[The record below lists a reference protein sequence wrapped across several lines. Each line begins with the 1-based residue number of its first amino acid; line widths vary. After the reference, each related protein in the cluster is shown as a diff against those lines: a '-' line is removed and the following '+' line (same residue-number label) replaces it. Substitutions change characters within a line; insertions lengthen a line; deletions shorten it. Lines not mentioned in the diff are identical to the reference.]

1 MTFLRSL
8 KDSIEINDENTFYL
22 IKKIE
27 QSQLNHKL
35 EKSFFS
41 LKLRYF
47 IKNKMTNDIYT
58 LFASGM
64 EKSNLMKRD
73 CISYCI
79 YIYDINRTQAVFI
92 FKNHVVAN
100 EIIFDSDI
108 KLLIENNCYD
118 LIKQLDRYFINC
130 NLENNFFD
138 FIILKD
144 YIPEK
149 KEGILLYYQK
159 IIGDDI
165 FSRYIS
171 RLNTVDVIIDG
182 GNVCHYGNKGKPNY
196 SFLEI
201 MMKMISKK
209 FKNPL
214 IIFNQRHLKRLK
226 ELKPYSDNIFSTP
239 YGVYDDYFLIAGLI
253 NNNIPIISND
263 NFKDHIFDMYQLFD
277 CKSNFVKN
285 YISSKTLTY
294 TNKKISPPS
303 IFTKCVQVIG
313 DEIIIPTTTNGFHKI
328 ESQTI

>member
-1 MTFLRSL
+1 MALLRSL
-8 KDSIEINDENTFYL
+8 KDSIEINDENTFSL
-22 IKKIE
+22 IKEIE
-27 QSQLNHKL
+27 QTQLTHKL

-47 IKNKMTNDIYT
+47 IKNKMTDEIYT

-79 YIYDINRTQAVFI
+79 YIYDINRTQSVFI
-92 FKNHVVAN
+92 FKNHVIAN

-118 LIKQLDRYFINC
+118 LIKQLDGYFINC

-138 FIILKD
+138 FIIMKD

-149 KEGILLYYQK
+149 KEDILLYYQK
-159 IIGDDI
+159 IIGDEI

-182 GNVCHYGNKGKPNY
+182 GNVCHYGNKGKANY
-196 SFLEI
+196 SFLNI
-201 MMKMISKK
+201 MMTMINRK

-214 IIFNQRHLKRLK
+214 IIFNQRHLKKSK
-226 ELKPYSDNIFSTP
+226 ELEMYSDIIFSTP
-239 YGVYDDYFLIAGLI
+239 YGVYDDYFLIIGMI

-263 NFKDHIFDMYQLFD
+263 NFKDHLFDMYKLFD

-294 TNKKISPPS
+294 TNKKISPHS
-303 IFTKCVQVIG
+303 TFTKCVQVIG